1 MRYPKF
7 LPVNGTIGFV
17 APSFGCA
24 TEPYYTAFLNAQKKF
39 QKMGY
44 GLDLGPNCYVA
55 EGIGISNTPQACGK
69 ELTDYYCSVDN
80 DILISCGG
88 GEMMCE
94 TMNFVD
100 FEKIKSAEPKWY
112 MGYSDN
118 TNFTFLLST
127 ICDTA
132 AVYGPCAGTFGM
144 EPWHES
150 LFDTMEVLTG
160 KRTKL
165 HSYPFWEK
173 DDLKDEGNPYVP
185 YNTTEP
191 LNLVLYTGA
200 ENPDAVVTM
209 EGRLVG
215 GCVDCLVNLLG
226 TQFDYVNQFNEK
238 YKEDGII
245 WFLECCDLNV
255 MGIRRAMWQMKN
267 AGWFQHVKGFLIGR
281 PCCIG
286 EEMMGLDHYH
296 AVTDILK
303 DFEVPIIMDM
313 DIGHRPP
320 MMPLVCGSMAAVYG
334 PCAGTFGMEPWH
346 ESLFDTMEVLTGK
359 RTKLHSYP
367 FWEKDDLKDEG
378 NPYVPYNT
386 TEPLNLVL
394 YTGAEN
400 PDAVVTMEG
409 RLVGGCVDCL
419 VNLLGTQFD
428 YVNQFNEKYK
438 EDGIIWFLEC
448 CDLNV
453 MGIRRAMWQMKN
465 AGWFQHVKGFLIGR
479 PCCIGEEMMGL
490 DHYHAVTDILKDF
503 EVPIIMDMDI
513 GHRPPMMPLVCG
525 SMAEVCVKGN
535 DVTIDMKYI

>member
-7 LPVNGTIGFV
+7 LPEKGTIGFV

-55 EGIGISNTPQACGK
+55 KGIGISNTPEACGK
-69 ELTDYYCSVDN
+69 ELTDYYCNVDN

-150 LFDTMEVLTG
+150 LYDTMEVLTG
-160 KRTKL
+160 ARTKL
-165 HSYPFWEK
+165 HGYPFWEK

-191 LNLVLYTGA
+191 LNLVVYPGVHGLQTNSDTICGKNEITEALGTAESHETEHLYVEEETGKQGSFLYTGA

-296 AVTDILK
+296 AV
-303 DFEVPIIMDM
+303 V
-313 DIGHRPP
+313 
-320 MMPLVCGSMAAVYG
+320 
-334 PCAGTFGMEPWH
+334 
-346 ESLFDTMEVLTGK
+346 
-359 RTKLHSYP
+359 
-367 FWEKDDLKDEG
+367 
-378 NPYVPYNT
+378 
-386 TEPLNLVL
+386 
-394 YTGAEN
+394 
-400 PDAVVTMEG
+400 
-409 RLVGGCVDCL
+409 
-419 VNLLGTQFD
+419 
-428 YVNQFNEKYK
+428 
-438 EDGIIWFLEC
+438 
-448 CDLNV
+448 
-453 MGIRRAMWQMKN
+453 
-465 AGWFQHVKGFLIGR
+465 
-479 PCCIGEEMMGL
+479 
-490 DHYHAVTDILKDF
+490 DILKDF

-525 SMAEVCVKGN
+525 SMAEIRVKGN

>member
-7 LPVNGTIGFV
+7 LEKGGTIGFV
-17 APSFGCA
+17 APSFGCNI
-24 TEPYYTAFLNAQKKF
+24 EPYRTAFGHALDTFHAK
-39 QKMGY
+39 GY
-44 GLDLGPNCYVA
+44 QTELGPNCY
-55 EGIGISNTPQACGK
+55 EGCGIGISNTPEKCGQEINEMYTSK
-69 ELTDYYCSVDN
+69 KN
-80 DILISCGG
+80 DVLISCGG
-88 GEMMCE
+88 GELMCE
-94 TMNFVD
+94 TLDHID
-100 FEKIKSAEPKWY
+100 FERLKKADPKWFV
-112 MGYSDN
+112 GYSDN
-118 TNFTFLLST
+118 TNLTYLLTT

-132 AVYGPCAGTFGM
+132 SVYGPCAAAFGM

-267 AGWFQHVKGFLIGR
+267 AGWFQHVKGF
-281 PCCIG
+281 
-286 EEMMGLDHYH
+286 M
-296 AVTDILK
+296 
-303 DFEVPIIMDM
+303 
-313 DIGHRPP
+313 
-320 MMPLVCGSMAAVYG
+320 
-334 PCAGTFGMEPWH
+334 
-346 ESLFDTMEVLTGK
+346 
-359 RTKLHSYP
+359 
-367 FWEKDDLKDEG
+367 
-378 NPYVPYNT
+378 
-386 TEPLNLVL
+386 
-394 YTGAEN
+394 
-400 PDAVVTMEG
+400 
-409 RLVGGCVDCL
+409 
-419 VNLLGTQFD
+419 
-428 YVNQFNEKYK
+428 
-438 EDGIIWFLEC
+438 
-448 CDLNV
+448 
-453 MGIRRAMWQMKN
+453 
-465 AGWFQHVKGFLIGR
+465 IGR

>member
-7 LPVNGTIGFV
+7 LPENGTIGFV

-44 GLDLGPNCYVA
+44 GIDLGPNCYVA
-55 EGIGISNTPQACGK
+55 KGIGISNTPQACGK

-150 LFDTMEVLTG
+150 LSDTMDVLTG
-160 KRTKL
+160 KTKKL
-165 HSYPFWEK
+165 HSYPSWEK

-185 YNTTEP
+185 YNVTEP
-191 LNLVLYTGA
+191 SRHVIYPGKEIAQAMQPEMVWKEGETELYIGN
-200 ENPDAVVTM
+200 ENPDVSLKM
-209 EGRLVG
+209 EGRLVA

-245 WFLECCDLNV
+245 WFLEACDLNV
-255 MGIRRAMWQMKN
+255 FAIRS
-267 AGWFQHVKGFLIGR
+267 I
-281 PCCIG
+281 
-286 EEMMGLDHYH
+286 
-296 AVTDILK
+296 
-303 DFEVPIIMDM
+303 
-313 DIGHRPP
+313 
-320 MMPLVCGSMAAVYG
+320 
-334 PCAGTFGMEPWH
+334 
-346 ESLFDTMEVLTGK
+346 
-359 RTKLHSYP
+359 
-367 FWEKDDLKDEG
+367 
-378 NPYVPYNT
+378 
-386 TEPLNLVL
+386 
-394 YTGAEN
+394 
-400 PDAVVTMEG
+400 
-409 RLVGGCVDCL
+409 
-419 VNLLGTQFD
+419 
-428 YVNQFNEKYK
+428 
-438 EDGIIWFLEC
+438 
-448 CDLNV
+448 
-453 MGIRRAMWQMKN
+453 
-465 AGWFQHVKGFLIGR
+465 
-479 PCCIGEEMMGL
+479 
-490 DHYHAVTDILKDF
+490 
-503 EVPIIMDMDI
+503 
-513 GHRPPMMPLVCG
+513 
-525 SMAEVCVKGN
+525 
-535 DVTIDMKYI
+535 

>member
-7 LPVNGTIGFV
+7 LPEKGTIGFV

-100 FEKIKSAEPKWY
+100 FEKIKSAAPKWY

-150 LFDTMEVLTG
+150 LSDTMDVLTG
-160 KRTKL
+160 KTKKL
-165 HSYPFWEK
+165 HSYPSWEK

-185 YNTTEP
+185 YNVTEP
-191 LNLVLYTGA
+191 SRHVIYPGKEIA
-200 ENPDAVVTM
+200 QAMQSEMVWK
-209 EGRLVG
+209 EGETEL
-215 GCVDCLVNLLG
+215 
-226 TQFDYVNQFNEK
+226 

-286 EEMMGLDHYH
+286 EEMMGLDHY
-296 AVTDILK
+296 
-303 DFEVPIIMDM
+303 
-313 DIGHRPP
+313 R
-320 MMPLVCGSMAAVYG
+320 
-334 PCAGTFGMEPWH
+334 
-346 ESLFDTMEVLTGK
+346 
-359 RTKLHSYP
+359 
-367 FWEKDDLKDEG
+367 
-378 NPYVPYNT
+378 
-386 TEPLNLVL
+386 
-394 YTGAEN
+394 
-400 PDAVVTMEG
+400 
-409 RLVGGCVDCL
+409 
-419 VNLLGTQFD
+419 
-428 YVNQFNEKYK
+428 
-438 EDGIIWFLEC
+438 
-448 CDLNV
+448 
-453 MGIRRAMWQMKN
+453 
-465 AGWFQHVKGFLIGR
+465 
-479 PCCIGEEMMGL
+479 
-490 DHYHAVTDILKDF
+490 AVTDILKDF